1 MDRACLCL
9 AQSRD
14 AGKELKNLS
23 ITTAAVALAAAL
35 DTGRGWGGGSGG
47 VAVMVDEDDWSGGGS
62 RDDWFPLT
70 SVISLLHDVTYVH
83 RAYSLPT
90 RPPFSDVNQDLRC
103 LP

>member
-1 MDRACLCL
+1 MVRACLCL

-35 DTGRGWGGGSGG
+35 DAGRGWGGGSGG

>member
-35 DTGRGWGGGSGG
+35 DAGRGWGGGSGG
-47 VAVMVDEDDWSGGGS
+47 VAVMVDEDGSGGGS

-70 SVISLLHDVTYVH
+70 SVISLCT
-83 RAYSLPT
+83 T
-90 RPPFSDVNQDLRC
+90 
-103 LP
+103 